1 MDEWQTLAKTGGRSS
16 PFLWVGPTA
25 PGHQKKPSGIDDL
38 PAVWEYAIATADA
51 AQERGM
57 DVLGMYNVTL
67 QADSWDGV
75 HYGEKVALM
84 QAMMVSEFNTY

>member
-1 MDEWQTLAKTGGRSS
+1 MDEWQTLAKTSGRSS

-25 PGHQKKPSGIDDL
+25 PGHQKKLSGIDDL

-57 DVLGMYNVTL
+57 DVLGMYNATL

-84 QAMMVSEFNTY
+84 QAMMVSQFNTY